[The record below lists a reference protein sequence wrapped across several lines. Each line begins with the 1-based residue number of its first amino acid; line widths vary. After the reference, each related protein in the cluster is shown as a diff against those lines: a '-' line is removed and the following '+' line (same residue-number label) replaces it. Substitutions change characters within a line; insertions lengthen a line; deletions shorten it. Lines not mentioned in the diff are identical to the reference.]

1 MFNKSFG
8 APFGGGTGGFGASST
23 FGQQNTGFGTTGGF
37 GSSAFGTTNNT
48 GGGLFGTTQNKPG
61 GLFGSNTF
69 SQPVTSST
77 SSGFGFGATSG
88 TSNSLFGSTNTGG
101 GGLFSQQN
109 NAFGANKP
117 ATFGN
122 FGTSTS
128 SGGLFGTTNTASN
141 PFGGA
146 SGSLFGSSSFTAAPP
161 GTTIKFNPPTGSDT
175 MVKSGVTASINTKHQ
190 CITAM
195 KEYENKSLEELR
207 FEDYQAGRK
216 GPSNPMAA
224 GTGGLFGAAAT
235 AAPSTGT
242 GLFGSSAP
250 NTGFSFGQNK
260 TTFGT
265 SSSKDDMS
273 ASELSPSCCTVW
285 PSSTSSLDSSKSEY
299 PSTILSK
306 ILSASLSPLLPQEW
320 KTGVCTGAFSTTTG
334 GLFGQP
340 PQQQQQQQ
348 GSSLFKPFGSATTT
362 QNTGFS
368 FGNTN
373 TMGQPNTSSMG
384 LFGNTAPSQAGGLF
398 GNTNTSTATGFG
410 TGTGLFGQPNAGF
423 GNNLFGNKPA
433 GFGTTTTSAPP
444 FGTGT
449 GLFGNKPTLTL
460 GTNTNTST
468 IGFGATGT
476 GGSLFGNKTAATGL
490 GTGLGTFFGG
500 AVGTGQTSL
509 FGNNQNKLGSTLGS
523 VSTFGT
529 GCFNT
534 GASTLNFGAPQ
545 QPVALTDQSAAAA
558 QQAVLQQQI
567 SALAYS
573 PFGDSPLFRNPL
585 SDPKKKEERLKPT
598 NPAAQKALTTPTQ
611 YKLTPRPA
619 TRVCPKA
626 LSSSGSSKS
635 QLFDGLDDDDEPSF
649 NNGAFMPRKSIKKL
663 VLKNLNNSS
672 LYNNSVNRETD
683 DLASPSEYPQNGL
696 CLSVDGETR
705 EVTVDR
711 SVKDDLEVSKFYTN
725 PITKPV
731 PHAQPSLLLQDTI
744 TEFNMRGASR
754 YRSGLEANSEE
765 ISLVEDSI
773 QEERDEELEARRP
786 PHPAGIVLGRV
797 GYYTIPTME
806 ELGKTLNEN
815 GECIVENFTVGRKGY
830 GSVFFPGEVNLTN
843 MNLDDIVYFRRKEI
857 IVYPDDKDK
866 PPVGEGLNRRA
877 EVTLDG
883 VWPNDKTTCCQIKSP
898 ERLIEMNYEGRLE
911 AASRKQG
918 ARFLEYRPETGS
930 WVFEVAHFS
939 KYGLQES
946 DEEEEVP
953 PSKVDLKKLK
963 TGIPSGIQQLP
974 LTQQQMP
981 PKAQSTAVLEL
992 LSHVSEL
999 DSDMADI
1006 TQELPVDSVL
1016 GEEDGERTSFDENKL
1031 RAETPAEHEPV
1042 SASSQIAS
1050 SMGINPHTLQI
1061 MKASL
1066 FTEDDECDP
1075 FQENGSSKLLKDV
1088 ASPKVLLSGIG
1099 RASIGGLLQA
1109 KFTSGGG
1116 LFSQLPEAPFGVMPQ
1131 KLGKTLVS
1139 EAPWPSLGPSFLLPP
1154 PPPEPTLRTVG
1165 ARRLGG
1171 PVPLES
1177 SITVGKGRLLMDA
1190 ALFKGRSFRVG
1201 WGPNWTLVHCG
1212 DQISIT
1218 EAMKEQAAESMGLGF
1233 LPKPTK
1239 SKPITESLFK
1249 VLVEQAVGL
1258 ELKESAESLALY
1270 HRPLEIGLKHSTINT
1285 DDPCPYIQPAR
1296 GVDALHEYAEWIVE
1310 VNKDTGAGDA
1320 VLAHWRQVWTLCT
1333 ALWGR
1338 LSDQEVE
1345 SEQNSDYQQQLERR
1359 RSFSHWLSES
1369 AAECIEEEV
1378 GLALQRNHAKAV
1390 FSYLTGHCI
1399 SKACE
1404 LAQKS
1409 GDHRLSLILSQAV
1422 GSQYCRDL
1430 LALQL
1435 SDWNRMQT
1443 DSFIEEER
1451 LRIFALLA
1459 GKPVWQ
1465 STDCCVNVCSELDW
1479 KRCVAVH
1486 LWYMLPPTASVADAL
1501 AKYEA
1506 AFQGSEEG
1514 IKYACHPL
1522 PPYVDEIELLG
1533 LDEEMEENVS
1543 KKQLYNICFH
1553 LLKLYSDR
1561 HYSLQQLLDP
1571 STVTIDR
1578 LDYRLSWHLWNVL
1591 QALNYNHLS
1600 TSCQG
1605 LLHTSYAAQLESA
1618 GLWEM
1623 AIFVLLHIPDSGR
1636 RESAVREMLN
1646 LHCSLEGTEE
1656 SMEKERFLT
1665 EKLLIPIQWI
1675 HQAKAIRACR
1685 EGDKHR
1691 EALHLYR
1698 AGHWNHCHQLVI
1710 QHLASDCII
1719 NDNHKYLLE
1728 FLEGLA
1734 VPERS
1739 VQIQGW
1745 ATSGRV
1751 YLDYIH
1757 VIQTLQDIQ
1766 QTESPGYEL
1775 ERLHTE
1781 VTSLCGRIELL
1792 PGSKAKDRLS
1802 QSEMAKRVAN
1812 ILRVVSSLQQGGEG
1826 TTDPRHIPLCQLAPH
1841 IGRLPMPEDYAL
1853 EELRSLTQS
1862 YLQEFVVSH

>member
-1 MFNKSFG
+1 KTAHLYG
-8 APFGGGTGGFGASST
+8 AADTEER
-23 FGQQNTGFGTTGGF
+23 
-37 GSSAFGTTNNT
+37 
-48 GGGLFGTTQNKPG
+48 
-61 GLFGSNTF
+61 GLFGSSTF

-88 TSNSLFGSTNTGG
+88 TSNSLFGSTNPGG

-117 ATFGN
+117 ASFGT

-141 PFGGA
+141 PFGVT
-146 SGSLFGSSSFTAAPP
+146 SGSLFGTSSFTAAPP
-161 GTTIKFNPPTGSDT
+161 GTTIKFNPLTGSDT
-175 MVKSGVTASINTKHQ
+175 MVKGGVTTSINTKHQ

-207 FEDYQAGRK
+207 LEDYQAGRK

-224 GTGGLFGAAAT
+224 GTGGLFGAAAAT
-235 AAPSTGT
+235 ATPSTGT
-242 GLFGSSAP
+242 GLFGSSTP
-250 NTGFSFGQNK
+250 NAGFSFGQNK
-260 TTFGT
+260 TSFGT
-265 SSSKDDMS
+265 S
-273 ASELSPSCCTVW
+273 
-285 PSSTSSLDSSKSEY
+285 
-299 PSTILSK
+299 
-306 ILSASLSPLLPQEW
+306 
-320 KTGVCTGAFSTTTG
+320 TGAFGTTTG
-334 GLFGQP
+334 SLFGQP
-340 PQQQQQQQ
+340 QH
-348 GSSLFKPFGSATTT
+348 LFKPFGSATTT
-362 QNTGFS
+362 QNNAFS
-368 FGNTN
+368 FGNT
-373 TMGQPNTSSMG
+373 SSMG
-384 LFGNTAPSQAGGLF
+384 MFGNTAASQAGGLF
-398 GNTNTSTATGFG
+398 GNTNTSTAAGFG
-410 TGTGLFGQPNAGF
+410 TGMFGQTNTGF
-423 GNNLFGNKPA
+423 GNVGTQNLFGNKPA
-433 GFGTTTTSAPP
+433 GFGATTTSTPS

-449 GLFGNKPTLTL
+449 GLFANKPTLTL
-460 GTNTNTST
+460 GTNTNAST
-468 IGFGATGT
+468 F
-476 GGSLFGNKTAATGL
+476 
-490 GTGLGTFFGG
+490 
-500 AVGTGQTSL
+500 GTGQTSL

-523 VSTFGT
+523 LGTFGT
-529 GCFNT
+529 GGFNT
-534 GASTLNFGAPQ
+534 GANTLNFGAPQ
-545 QPVALTDQSAAAA
+545 QPVALTDPNASAA

-567 SALAYS
+567 NALAYS

-619 TRVCPKA
+619 TRVRPKA

-635 QLFDGLDDDDEPSF
+635 QLFDGLDDNEPSL

-672 LYNNSVNRETD
+672 LYNSSVNREAD
-683 DLASPSEYPQNGL
+683 DLASPSEYPQNGM
-696 CLSVDGETR
+696 DGETR
-705 EVTVDR
+705 EVTVER
-711 SVKDDLEVSKFYTN
+711 SGEDDLEVSKFYTN
-725 PITKPV
+725 PITKPI
-731 PHAQPSLLLQDTI
+731 PHAQPSPLLQDTI
-744 TEFNMRGASR
+744 SEFNMRGTASHR
-754 YRSGLEANSEE
+754 NGLEASSED
-765 ISLVEDSI
+765 ISLAEDSI
-773 QEERDEELEARRP
+773 QEERDEELEALRP
-786 PHPAGIVLGRV
+786 PHPAGIVLSRV
-797 GYYTIPTME
+797 GYYTIPSME
-806 ELGKTLNEN
+806 ELGRMLNEN

-830 GSVFFPGEVNLTN
+830 GSVFFSGEVNLTD
-843 MNLDDIVYFRRKEI
+843 MNLDEIVHFRRKEI

-883 VWPNDKTTCCQIKSP
+883 VWPNDKTTCSQIKSL
-898 ERLIEMNYEGRLE
+898 ERLTEMNYEGRLE

-953 PSKVDLKKLK
+953 PAKLDLKKLK
-963 TGIPSGIQQLP
+963 TGVPPGIPQLP
-974 LTQQQMP
+974 LTQQQMFTYTCCAP
-981 PKAQSTAVLEL
+981 RSPDQYYR
-992 LSHVSEL
+992 VSEL

-1006 TQELPVDSVL
+1006 TQEHLGDSVL
-1016 GEEDGERTSFDENKL
+1016 GEEDGERTLEEKL
-1031 RAETPAEHEPV
+1031 RSETPAEHEPV

-1066 FTEDDECDP
+1066 FAEDDECDL
-1075 FQENGSSKLLKDV
+1075 FQEH
-1088 ASPKVLLSGIG
+1088 A
-1099 RASIGGLLQA
+1099 LLQT

-1116 LFSQLPEAPFGVMPQ
+1116 LFSQLPEAPFSGIPQ
-1131 KLGKTLVS
+1131 KLSKSLAS
-1139 EAPWPSLGPSFLLPP
+1139 ESPWPLLGPSFLLPA

-1177 SITVGKGRLLMDA
+1177 SITLGKGRLLMDA
-1190 ALFKGRSFRVG
+1190 ALFRGRSFRVG

-1212 DQISIT
+1212 DQLSVT
-1218 EAMKEQAAESMGLGF
+1218 EAMKEQSAEIMGFGF

-1239 SKPITESLFK
+1239 SKPITESPFK
-1249 VLVEQAVGL
+1249 VRMEQVVGL
-1258 ELKESAESLALY
+1258 EPKQSAESLALY

-1285 DDPCPYIQPAR
+1285 EDYCPFIQPAK
-1296 GVDALHEYAEWIVE
+1296 GVDALHGYAEWIME
-1310 VNKDTGAGDA
+1310 VNKDIRGGDA
-1320 VLAHWRQVWTLCT
+1320 CLAHWRQVWTLCA

-1338 LSDQEVE
+1338 LGDRDVE
-1345 SEQNSDYQQQLERR
+1345 TEQYSDYQQQLERR
-1359 RSFSHWLSES
+1359 RSFSHWLSEC

-1378 GLALQRNHAKAV
+1378 GRALQRSHAEAI

-1399 SKACE
+1399 SKACK
-1404 LAQKS
+1404 LSQKS
-1409 GDHRLSLILSQAV
+1409 GDHRLALLLSQAV
-1422 GSQYCRDL
+1422 GSQFCRDL

-1435 SDWNRMQT
+1435 SDWNNMQT
-1443 DSFIEEER
+1443 DSFIEEDR

-1465 STDCCVNVCSELDW
+1465 STDSCINVCSELDW

-1501 AKYEA
+1501 AKYES
-1506 AFQGSEEG
+1506 AFQGSEEV
-1514 IKYACHPL
+1514 KRYACPPL
-1522 PPYVDEIELLG
+1522 PPYVDELELLG
-1533 LDEEMEENVS
+1533 LDEEMDETES
-1543 KKQLYNICFH
+1543 KKPLYDICFH

-1561 HYSLQQLLDP
+1561 HYTLQQLLDP
-1571 STVTIDR
+1571 STVTADH

-1600 TSCQG
+1600 TPCQG
-1605 LLHTSYAAQLESA
+1605 LLHASYAAQLESV

-1646 LHCSLEGTEE
+1646 LHCSLEETEE
-1656 SMEKERFLT
+1656 SMEKEQFLT

-1685 EGDKHR
+1685 EGDKR
-1691 EALHLYR
+1691 SEALHLYK
-1698 AGHWNHCHQLVI
+1698 AGHWNHCHRLVI

-1739 VQIQGW
+1739 VKIQDW
-1745 ATSGRV
+1745 DISGRV

-1766 QTESPGYEL
+1766 QVFFPGYEL

-1781 VTSLCGRIELL
+1781 VTSLCSRIERL
-1792 PGSKAKDRLS
+1792 PCSKAKDRLA

-1812 ILRVVSSLQQGGEG
+1812 ILRVVLSLQQGGEG
-1826 TTDPRHIPLCQLAPH
+1826 TPDPRHIPLCQLAPH

-1862 YLQEFVVSH
+1862 YLQEYVISH

>member
-1 MFNKSFG
+1 NKTAHLYG
-8 APFGGGTGGFGASST
+8 AADTEER
-23 FGQQNTGFGTTGGF
+23 
-37 GSSAFGTTNNT
+37 
-48 GGGLFGTTQNKPG
+48 
-61 GLFGSNTF
+61 GLFGSSTF

-88 TSNSLFGSTNTGG
+88 TSNSLFGSTNPGG

-117 ATFGN
+117 ASFGT

-128 SGGLFGTTNTASN
+128 SGGLFGTTNTTSN
-141 PFGGA
+141 PFGVT
-146 SGSLFGSSSFTAAPP
+146 SGSLFGTSSFTAAPP
-161 GTTIKFNPPTGSDT
+161 GTTIKFNPLTGSDT
-175 MVKSGVTASINTKHQ
+175 MVKGGVTTSINTKHQ

-207 FEDYQAGRK
+207 LEDYQAGRK

-224 GTGGLFGAAAT
+224 GTGGLFGAAAAT
-235 AAPSTGT
+235 ATPSTGT
-242 GLFGSSAP
+242 GLFGSSTP
-250 NTGFSFGQNK
+250 NAGFSFGQNK
-260 TTFGT
+260 TSFGT
-265 SSSKDDMS
+265 S
-273 ASELSPSCCTVW
+273 
-285 PSSTSSLDSSKSEY
+285 
-299 PSTILSK
+299 
-306 ILSASLSPLLPQEW
+306 
-320 KTGVCTGAFSTTTG
+320 TGAFGTTTG
-334 GLFGQP
+334 SLFGQP
-340 PQQQQQQQ
+340 QQQH
-348 GSSLFKPFGSATTT
+348 LFKPFGSTTTT
-362 QNTGFS
+362 QNNAFS
-368 FGNTN
+368 FGNTIH
-373 TMGQPNTSSMG
+373 TLTLPSGM
-384 LFGNTAPSQAGGLF
+384 FGNTAASQAGGLF
-398 GNTNTSTATGFG
+398 GNTNTSTAAGFG
-410 TGTGLFGQPNAGF
+410 TGMFGQ
-423 GNNLFGNKPA
+423 
-433 GFGTTTTSAPP
+433 
-444 FGTGT
+444 
-449 GLFGNKPTLTL
+449 
-460 GTNTNTST
+460 TNT
-468 IGFGATGT
+468 GFGATGT
-476 GGSLFGNKTAATGL
+476 GGGLFGNKTATTGL
-490 GTGLGTFFGG
+490 GTGLGTGFGG

-523 VSTFGT
+523 LGTFGT
-529 GCFNT
+529 GGFNT
-534 GASTLNFGAPQ
+534 GANTLNFGAPQ
-545 QPVALTDQSAAAA
+545 QPVALTDPNASAA

-567 SALAYS
+567 NALAYS

-619 TRVCPKA
+619 TRVRPKA

-635 QLFDGLDDDDEPSF
+635 QLFDGLDDNEPSL

-672 LYNNSVNRETD
+672 LSQPLQLVKIQPYISTFSCLQVLHKPDHQTNSTRPAEP
-683 DLASPSEYPQNGL
+683 LATGHNLRVQHAGNCPS
-696 CLSVDGETR
+696 
-705 EVTVDR
+705 
-711 SVKDDLEVSKFYTN
+711 FFFFFFF
-725 PITKPV
+725 
-731 PHAQPSLLLQDTI
+731 A
-744 TEFNMRGASR
+744 
-754 YRSGLEANSEE
+754 
-765 ISLVEDSI
+765 
-773 QEERDEELEARRP
+773 
-786 PHPAGIVLGRV
+786 
-797 GYYTIPTME
+797 
-806 ELGKTLNEN
+806 
-815 GECIVENFTVGRKGY
+815 GY
-830 GSVFFPGEVNLTN
+830 GSVFFSGEVNLTD
-843 MNLDDIVYFRRKEI
+843 MNLDEIVHFRRKEI

-883 VWPNDKTTCCQIKSP
+883 VWPNDKTTCSQIKSL
-898 ERLIEMNYEGRLE
+898 ERLTEMNYEGRLE

-953 PSKVDLKKLK
+953 PAKLDLKKLK
-963 TGIPSGIQQLP
+963 TGVPPGIPQLP
-974 LTQQQMP
+974 LTQQQMAP
-981 PKAQSTAVLEL
+981 QAQSTAVLEL
-992 LSHVSEL
+992 LSRVSEL

-1006 TQELPVDSVL
+1006 TQEHLADSVL
-1016 GEEDGERTSFDENKL
+1016 GEEDGERTLEEKL
-1031 RAETPAEHEPV
+1031 RSETPAEHEPV

-1050 SMGINPHTLQI
+1050 SMGINPHTLQVI

-1066 FTEDDECDP
+1066 FAEDDECDL
-1075 FQENGSSKLLKDV
+1075 FQEHGSSKLIQDV
-1088 ASPKVLLSGIG
+1088 ASPKVLLSGAG
-1099 RASIGGLLQA
+1099 RQS
-1109 KFTSGGG
+1109 SMP
-1116 LFSQLPEAPFGVMPQ
+1116 LPEAPFSGIPQ
-1131 KLGKTLVS
+1131 KLSKSLAS
-1139 EAPWPSLGPSFLLPP
+1139 ESPWPLLGPSFLLPA

-1177 SITVGKGRLLMDA
+1177 SITLGKGRLLMDA
-1190 ALFKGRSFRVG
+1190 ALFRGRSFRVG

-1212 DQISIT
+1212 DQLSVT
-1218 EAMKEQAAESMGLGF
+1218 EAMKEQSAEIMGFGF

-1239 SKPITESLFK
+1239 SKPITESPFK
-1249 VLVEQAVGL
+1249 VRMEQVVGL
-1258 ELKESAESLALY
+1258 EPKQSAESLALY

-1285 DDPCPYIQPAR
+1285 EDYCPFIQPAK
-1296 GVDALHEYAEWIVE
+1296 GVDALHGYAEWIME
-1310 VNKDTGAGDA
+1310 VNKDIRGGDGMQC
-1320 VLAHWRQVWTLCT
+1320 LWTLCA

-1338 LSDQEVE
+1338 LGDRDVE
-1345 SEQNSDYQQQLERR
+1345 TEQYSDYQQQLERR
-1359 RSFSHWLSES
+1359 RSFSHWLSEC

-1378 GLALQRNHAKAV
+1378 GRALQRSHAEAI

-1399 SKACE
+1399 SKACK
-1404 LAQKS
+1404 LSQKS
-1409 GDHRLSLILSQAV
+1409 GDHRLALLLSQAV
-1422 GSQYCRDL
+1422 GSQFCRDL

-1435 SDWNRMQT
+1435 SDWNNMQT
-1443 DSFIEEER
+1443 DSFIEEDR

-1465 STDCCVNVCSELDW
+1465 STDSCINVCSELDW

-1501 AKYEA
+1501 AKYES
-1506 AFQGSEEG
+1506 AFQGSEEV
-1514 IKYACHPL
+1514 KRYACPPL
-1522 PPYVDEIELLG
+1522 PPYVDELELLG
-1533 LDEEMEENVS
+1533 LDEEMDETES
-1543 KKQLYNICFH
+1543 KKPLYDICFH

-1561 HYSLQQLLDP
+1561 HYTLQQLLDP
-1571 STVTIDR
+1571 STVTADH

-1600 TSCQG
+1600 TPCQG
-1605 LLHTSYAAQLESA
+1605 LLHASYAAQLESV

-1646 LHCSLEGTEE
+1646 LHCSLEETEE
-1656 SMEKERFLT
+1656 SMEKEQFLT

-1685 EGDKHR
+1685 EGDKR
-1691 EALHLYR
+1691 SEALHLYK
-1698 AGHWNHCHQLVI
+1698 AGHWNHCHRLVI

-1739 VQIQGW
+1739 VKIQDW
-1745 ATSGRV
+1745 DISGRV

-1781 VTSLCGRIELL
+1781 VTSLCSRIERL
-1792 PGSKAKDRLS
+1792 PCSKAKDRLA

-1812 ILRVVSSLQQGGEG
+1812 ILRVVLSLQQGGEG
-1826 TTDPRHIPLCQLAPH
+1826 TPDPRHIPLCQLAPH

-1862 YLQEFVVSH
+1862 YLQEYVISH

>member
-8 APFGGGTGGFGASST
+8 APFGGGTGAFGTSST
-23 FGQQNTGFGTTGGF
+23 FGQQNTGFGATGGF
-37 GSSAFGTTNNT
+37 GSSAFGATNNT
-48 GGGLFGTTQNKPG
+48 GGLFGTTQNKPG
-61 GLFGSNTF
+61 GLFGSSTF

-77 SSGFGFGATSG
+77 STGFGFGATSG

-101 GGLFSQQN
+101 GGLFSQQS

-117 ATFGN
+117 ATFGT

-128 SGGLFGTTNTASN
+128 SGGLFGTTNTTSN
-141 PFGGA
+141 PFGGT
-146 SGSLFGSSSFTAAPP
+146 SGSLFGASSFTAAPP

-175 MVKSGVTASINTKHQ
+175 MVKGGVTTSINTKHQ

-224 GTGGLFGAAAT
+224 GTGGLFGPTAAAT
-235 AAPSTGT
+235 PSTGT

-250 NTGFSFGQNK
+250 NTGFNFGQTK
-260 TTFGT
+260 TSFGT
-265 SSSKDDMS
+265 S
-273 ASELSPSCCTVW
+273 
-285 PSSTSSLDSSKSEY
+285 
-299 PSTILSK
+299 
-306 ILSASLSPLLPQEW
+306 
-320 KTGVCTGAFSTTTG
+320 TGAFGTTTG
-334 GLFGQP
+334 SLFGQP
-340 PQQQQQQQ
+340 QQQA
-348 GSSLFKPFGSATTT
+348 SSLFKPFGSATTT
-362 QNTGFS
+362 QNNTFS

-373 TMGQPNTSSMG
+373 TMGQPNTSSMQG
-384 LFGNTAPSQAGGLF
+384 LFGNTAASQAGGLF

-410 TGTGLFGQPNAGF
+410 TGIFGPTNTGF
-423 GNNLFGNKPA
+423 GNVGTQNLFGNKPA
-433 GFGTTTTSAPP
+433 GFGTTTTSAPS

-449 GLFGNKPTLTL
+449 GLFANKPTLTL

-468 IGFGATGT
+468 FGFGATGT
-476 GGSLFGNKTAATGL
+476 GGGLFGNKTATTGL
-490 GTGLGTFFGG
+490 GTGLGTGFGG

-523 VSTFGT
+523 VGTFGT
-529 GCFNT
+529 GGFNT
-534 GASTLNFGAPQ
+534 GANTLNFGAPQ
-545 QPVALTDQSAAAA
+545 QPVALTDPSAAAA

-567 SALAYS
+567 NALAYS

-619 TRVCPKA
+619 TRVRPKA

-635 QLFDGLDDDDEPSF
+635 QLFDGLDDDEPSL

-672 LYNNSVNRETD
+672 LYNNSGNREVD

-696 CLSVDGETR
+696 SLSMDEGETR
-705 EVTVDR
+705 EVSVER
-711 SVKDDLEVSKFYTN
+711 SGEDDLEVSKFYTN
-725 PITKPV
+725 PITKPI
-731 PHAQPSLLLQDTI
+731 PHAQPSPLLQDTI
-744 TEFNMRGASR
+744 SEFNMRGTGSHRNGFEAS
-754 YRSGLEANSEE
+754 SED
-765 ISLVEDSI
+765 ISLAEDSI
-773 QEERDEELEARRP
+773 QEERDEELEAQKP

-797 GYYTIPTME
+797 GYYTIPSME
-806 ELGKTLNEN
+806 ELGKMLNEN

-830 GSVFFPGEVNLTN
+830 GSVFFSGEVNLTN
-843 MNLDDIVYFRRKEI
+843 MNLDEIVHFRRKEI

-883 VWPNDKTTCCQIKSP
+883 VWPNDKTTCCQIKSL
-898 ERLIEMNYEGRLE
+898 ERLTEMNYEGRLE

-939 KYGLQES
+939 KYGLQDS

-953 PSKVDLKKLK
+953 PAKLDLKKLK
-963 TGIPSGIQQLP
+963 TGVPPGIPQLP
-974 LTQQQMP
+974 LTQQQMAP
-981 PKAQSTAVLEL
+981 QAQSTAVLEL
-992 LSHVSEL
+992 LSRVSEL

-1006 TQELPVDSVL
+1006 TQEHPADSVL
-1016 GEEDGERTSFDENKL
+1016 GEEDGERTSLEEHKL
-1031 RAETPAEHEPV
+1031 RSETPAEHEPM

-1066 FTEDDECDP
+1066 FAEDDECDL
-1075 FQENGSSKLLKDV
+1075 FQEHVSSKLIQDV
-1088 ASPKVLLSGIG
+1088 ASPKVLLSGAG
-1099 RASIGGLLQA
+1099 RLSIGALLQT

-1116 LFSQLPEAPFGVMPQ
+1116 LFSQFPEAPFGGIPQ
-1131 KLGKTLVS
+1131 KISKSLAS
-1139 EAPWPSLGPSFLLPP
+1139 EAPWPSLGPSFLLPA
-1154 PPPEPTLRTVG
+1154 PPPEPTLRTIG

-1177 SITVGKGRLLMDA
+1177 SVTLGKGRLLMDA
-1190 ALFKGRSFRVG
+1190 ALFRGRSFRVG

-1212 DQISIT
+1212 DQVSVT
-1218 EAMKEQAAESMGLGF
+1218 ETMKEQAAESMGFGF

-1249 VLVEQAVGL
+1249 VHMEQVVGL
-1258 ELKESAESLALY
+1258 EPKQSAESLALY
-1270 HRPLEIGLKHSTINT
+1270 HRPLEISLKHSTINT
-1285 DDPCPYIQPAR
+1285 EDPCPFIQPER
-1296 GVDALHEYAEWIVE
+1296 GVDALHGYAEWIVE
-1310 VNKDTGAGDA
+1310 VNKDTGGD
-1320 VLAHWRQVWTLCT
+1320 VGLAHWRQVWTLCA

-1338 LSDQEVE
+1338 LGDRDVE
-1345 SEQNSDYQQQLERR
+1345 TEQYSDYQQQLERR

-1369 AAECIEEEV
+1369 SAECIEEEV
-1378 GLALQRNHAKAV
+1378 GRALQRNHAEAV
-1390 FSYLTGHCI
+1390 FSYLTGHCL
-1399 SKACE
+1399 SKACK
-1404 LAQKS
+1404 LSQKS
-1409 GDHRLSLILSQAV
+1409 GDHRLSLMLSQAV
-1422 GSQYCRDL
+1422 GSQFCRDL

-1465 STDCCVNVCSELDW
+1465 STDYCINVCSELDW

-1501 AKYEA
+1501 AKYES
-1506 AFQGSEEG
+1506 AFQGSEEM
-1514 IKYACHPL
+1514 KRYACPPL
-1522 PPYVDEIELLG
+1522 PPYVDELELLG
-1533 LDEEMEENVS
+1533 LDEEMDETES
-1543 KKQLYNICFH
+1543 KKSLYDICFH

-1571 STVTIDR
+1571 STVTADH
-1578 LDYRLSWHLWNVL
+1578 LDYRLCWHLWNVL

-1646 LHCSLEGTEE
+1646 LHCPLEETEE
-1656 SMEKERFLT
+1656 SMEKEQFLT

-1685 EGDKHR
+1685 EGDKHC
-1691 EALHLYR
+1691 EALHLYK
-1698 AGHWNHCHQLVI
+1698 AGHWNHCHRLVI

-1739 VQIQGW
+1739 VQIQSW
-1745 ATSGRV
+1745 DTSGRV

-1792 PGSKAKDRLS
+1792 PCSKAKDRLA

-1812 ILRVVSSLQQGGEG
+1812 ILRVVLSLQQGGEG
-1826 TTDPRHIPLCQLAPH
+1826 TPDPRHIPLCQLAPH

-1862 YLQEFVVSH
+1862 YLQEYVISH

>member
-1 MFNKSFG
+1 MY
-8 APFGGGTGGFGASST
+8 
-23 FGQQNTGFGTTGGF
+23 
-37 GSSAFGTTNNT
+37 
-48 GGGLFGTTQNKPG
+48 
-61 GLFGSNTF
+61 
-69 SQPVTSST
+69 
-77 SSGFGFGATSG
+77 
-88 TSNSLFGSTNTGG
+88 
-101 GGLFSQQN
+101 
-109 NAFGANKP
+109 
-117 ATFGN
+117 
-122 FGTSTS
+122 
-128 SGGLFGTTNTASN
+128 
-141 PFGGA
+141 
-146 SGSLFGSSSFTAAPP
+146 
-161 GTTIKFNPPTGSDT
+161 
-175 MVKSGVTASINTKHQ
+175 INTKHQ

-195 KEYENKSLEELR
+195 KEYESKSLEELR

-235 AAPSTGT
+235 ATPSTGT
-242 GLFGSSAP
+242 GLFGSSTP

-260 TTFGT
+260 TSFGT
-265 SSSKDDMS
+265 S
-273 ASELSPSCCTVW
+273 
-285 PSSTSSLDSSKSEY
+285 
-299 PSTILSK
+299 
-306 ILSASLSPLLPQEW
+306 
-320 KTGVCTGAFSTTTG
+320 TGAFGTTTG
-334 GLFGQP
+334 SLFGQP
-340 PQQQQQQQ
+340 QQQH
-348 GSSLFKPFGSATTT
+348 LFKPFGSATTT
-362 QNTGFS
+362 QNNTFS
-368 FGNTN
+368 FGNS
-373 TMGQPNTSSMG
+373 SSMG
-384 LFGNTAPSQAGGLF
+384 LFGNTAASQAGGLF

-410 TGTGLFGQPNAGF
+410 TGIFGQTNTGF
-423 GNNLFGNKPA
+423 GNVGTQNLFGNKPA
-433 GFGTTTTSAPP
+433 GFGATTTSAPS

-449 GLFGNKPTLTL
+449 GLFANKPTLTL
-460 GTNTNTST
+460 GTNTNS
-468 IGFGATGT
+468 
-476 GGSLFGNKTAATGL
+476 
-490 GTGLGTFFGG
+490 
-500 AVGTGQTSL
+500 
-509 FGNNQNKLGSTLGS
+509 
-523 VSTFGT
+523 STFGKCFINYFIPII
-529 GCFNT
+529 GCT
-534 GASTLNFGAPQ
+534 
-545 QPVALTDQSAAAA
+545 LTDPNASAA

-567 SALAYS
+567 NALAYS

-619 TRVCPKA
+619 TRVRPKA

-635 QLFDGLDDDDEPSF
+635 QLFDGLDDDEPSL

-672 LYNNSVNRETD
+672 LYNSSVHREAD

-696 CLSVDGETR
+696 G
-705 EVTVDR
+705 EVTVER
-711 SVKDDLEVSKFYTN
+711 SGEDDLEVSKFYTN
-725 PITKPV
+725 PITKPI
-731 PHAQPSLLLQDTI
+731 PHAQPSPLLQDTI
-744 TEFNMRGASR
+744 SEFNMRGTASHR
-754 YRSGLEANSEE
+754 NGLEASSED
-765 ISLVEDSI
+765 ISLAEDSI
-773 QEERDEELEARRP
+773 QEERDEELEALKP
-786 PHPAGIVLGRV
+786 PHPAGIVLARV
-797 GYYTIPTME
+797 GYYTIPSME
-806 ELGKTLNEN
+806 ELGRMLNEN

-830 GSVFFPGEVNLTN
+830 GSVFFSGEVNLTN
-843 MNLDDIVYFRRKEI
+843 MNLDEIVHFRRKEI

-866 PPVGEGLNRRA
+866 PPAGEGLNGRA

-883 VWPNDKTTCCQIKSP
+883 VWPNDKTTCSQIKSL
-898 ERLIEMNYEGRLE
+898 ERLTEMNYEGRLE

-953 PSKVDLKKLK
+953 PAKLDLKKLK
-963 TGIPSGIQQLP
+963 TGVPPGIPQLP
-974 LTQQQMP
+974 SLIP
-981 PKAQSTAVLEL
+981 AVLPAVQSNTTVLEL
-992 LSHVSEL
+992 LSRVLEL

-1006 TQELPVDSVL
+1006 TQEHPADS
-1016 GEEDGERTSFDENKL
+1016 KL
-1031 RAETPAEHEPV
+1031 RSETPAEHEPV

-1050 SMGINPHTLQI
+1050 SMGINPHTLQ
-1061 MKASL
+1061 
-1066 FTEDDECDP
+1066 
-1075 FQENGSSKLLKDV
+1075 V
-1088 ASPKVLLSGIG
+1088 AFG
-1099 RASIGGLLQA
+1099 ALLQT

-1116 LFSQLPEAPFGVMPQ
+1116 LFSQFPEAPFSGIPQ
-1131 KLGKTLVS
+1131 KLSKSLAS
-1139 EAPWPSLGPSFLLPP
+1139 ESPWPSLASESPWPLGPSFLLPA

-1177 SITVGKGRLLMDA
+1177 SITLGKGHLLMDA
-1190 ALFKGRSFRVG
+1190 ALFRGRSFRVG

-1212 DQISIT
+1212 DQLSVT
-1218 EAMKEQAAESMGLGF
+1218 EAIKEQSAEIMGFGF

-1239 SKPITESLFK
+1239 SKPITESPFK
-1249 VLVEQAVGL
+1249 VRMEQVVGL
-1258 ELKESAESLALY
+1258 EPKQSAESLALY

-1285 DDPCPYIQPAR
+1285 EDYCPFIQPAK
-1296 GVDALHEYAEWIVE
+1296 GVDALHGYAEWIME
-1310 VNKDTGAGDA
+1310 VNKDIGGAC
-1320 VLAHWRQVWTLCT
+1320 LAHWRQVWTLCA

-1338 LSDQEVE
+1338 LGDWDVE
-1345 SEQNSDYQQQLERR
+1345 TEQYSDYQQQLERR
-1359 RSFSHWLSES
+1359 RSFSHWLSEC

-1378 GLALQRNHAKAV
+1378 GRALQRSHAEAI

-1399 SKACE
+1399 SKACK
-1404 LAQKS
+1404 LSQKS
-1409 GDHRLSLILSQAV
+1409 GDHRLALLLSQAV
-1422 GSQYCRDL
+1422 GSKFCRDL

-1435 SDWNRMQT
+1435 SDWNSMQT
-1443 DSFIEEER
+1443 DSFIEEDR

-1465 STDCCVNVCSELDW
+1465 STDSCINVCSELDW

-1501 AKYEA
+1501 AKYES
-1506 AFQGSEEG
+1506 AFRGSEEV
-1514 IKYACHPL
+1514 KRYACPPL
-1522 PPYVDEIELLG
+1522 PPYVDELELLG
-1533 LDEEMEENVS
+1533 LDEEMDETES
-1543 KKQLYNICFH
+1543 KKPLYDICFH

-1571 STVTIDR
+1571 STVTADH

-1605 LLHTSYAAQLESA
+1605 LLHASYAAQLESA

-1646 LHCSLEGTEE
+1646 LHCSLEETEE
-1656 SMEKERFLT
+1656 SMEKEQFLT

-1685 EGDKHR
+1685 GGDKR
-1691 EALHLYR
+1691 SEALHLFK
-1698 AGHWNHCHQLVI
+1698 AGHWNHCHRLVI

-1739 VQIQGW
+1739 VKIQDW
-1745 ATSGRV
+1745 DTSGRV

-1766 QTESPGYEL
+1766 QVFFPGYEL

-1781 VTSLCGRIELL
+1781 VTSLCSRIERL
-1792 PGSKAKDRLS
+1792 PCSKAKDRLA

-1812 ILRVVSSLQQGGEG
+1812 ILRVVLSLQQGGEG
-1826 TTDPRHIPLCQLAPH
+1826 TPDPRHIPLCQLAPH

-1862 YLQEFVVSH
+1862 YLQEYVISH